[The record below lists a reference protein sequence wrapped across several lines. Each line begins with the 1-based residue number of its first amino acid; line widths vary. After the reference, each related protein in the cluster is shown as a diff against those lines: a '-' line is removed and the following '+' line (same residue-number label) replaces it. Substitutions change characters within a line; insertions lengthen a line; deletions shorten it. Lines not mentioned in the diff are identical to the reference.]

1 MAMFPH
7 LKLGNDKSLPN
18 GAKDLG
24 EGYAL
29 LRAYQTIAKPVT
41 EAEANVILRYWGE
54 KGWPNLD
61 TWPQAVKRWS
71 RLQLPNGQK
80 ARSFWYESHSKQPL
94 RKTTCVKVCCSAP
107 LPQSYPLK
115 LSP

>member
-7 LKLGNDKSLPN
+7 LKLGDDNPLPH

-29 LRAYQTIAKPVT
+29 LRAYETTAKPVT
-41 EAEANVILRYWGE
+41 EAEANVILQYWEG
-54 KGWPNLD
+54 KGWPNHD
-61 TWPQAVKRWS
+61 TWPRAIKRWS

-80 ARSFWYESHSKQPL
+80 ARCCWYERRSTQPL
-94 RKTTCVKVCCSAP
+94 RKTTCVKVCHSTS
-107 LPQSYPLK
+107 LLQSDLIRF
-115 LSP
+115 SV